1 MFDRLAHPRPAP
13 RGRQAAALLLSVVVN
28 STLFTVLLVGGG
40 QVVTEVQG
48 QALAV
53 EVTMVEEGREEGA
66 RLPAPPAGGQGR
78 QDRAEPAEA
87 APAAASEDEGK
98 PPGEET
104 TPRVE
109 EGLGAGDG
117 GAAGGGGDG
126 TGAGAGEGTGE
137 GAGEGTGDGPG
148 RVQTLAVEQVRPL
161 RRVLPDFPA
170 SARALGLDSVRCVAE
185 VEIDARGVPTRV
197 QVSECPEIYRGAVQA
212 AMLRWRFVPA
222 RVDGQPTAARFRQAI
237 RFELRGG

>member
-1 MFDRLAHPRPAP
+1 VFERLARPDLRPRSQ
-13 RGRQAAALLLSVVVN
+13 QAAALLLSVVVN
-28 STLFTVLLVGGG
+28 STLFTALLVGGG

-53 EVTMVEEGREEGA
+53 EVTMVEAAAEGDA
-66 RLPAPPAGGQGR
+66 RLPVWAPAPGGQAGEEE
-78 QDRAEPAEA
+78 QAPAEA
-87 APAAASEDEGK
+87 APATASEEEAQ
-98 PPGEET
+98 PPGEEV
-104 TPRVE
+104 TPKVE

-117 GAAGGGGDG
+117 GATGAGGVGTGDGGGGGGPGQGAGGGG
-126 TGAGAGEGTGE
+126 AL
-137 GAGEGTGDGPG
+137 
-148 RVQTLAVEQVRPL
+148 VQTLAVEQVRPL

-197 QVSECPEIYRGAVQA
+197 QVTECPEIYRGAVQA

-222 RVDGQPTAARFRQAI
+222 RVDGQPTPARFRQAI

>member
-1 MFDRLAHPRPAP
+1 MFERLARPDLRPRSQ
-13 RGRQAAALLLSVVVN
+13 QAAALLLSVVVN

-78 QDRAEPAEA
+78 QEQAAPVDA
-87 APAAASEDEGK
+87 APAAASEDEGM
-98 PPGEET
+98 PPGVET

-126 TGAGAGEGTGE
+126 TGEGTGE

-197 QVSECPEIYRGAVQA
+197 QVSDCPEIYRAAVQA